1 MSSDLTSD
9 RQPAAALPRLLLVV
23 GLGVAEAVTTSL
35 LFGIEAAF
43 TDLKEVQYYV
53 RHVALVAIAS
63 TIAFA
68 VISWPKRQTLI
79 EHWSTQIERGS
90 WRQPL
95 AVNLVLFAILVVA
108 TIGFSRHV
116 ATVDRAPWE
125 LYSAYVLLLA
135 ATGVSLALLAAPLG
149 FWRTII
155 DQHRLTMAQS
165 VGAGIAAIL
174 LGRIFKAAWNE
185 LSGLTL
191 RLSHALL
198 TLYEADARIDYD
210 TRTLGVGAFSVYI
223 DEACSGYE
231 GIGLVLVFLGLYL
244 WVFRGSLR
252 FPNALLLLPIGGGT
266 IWLLNSVRI
275 AALVS
280 IGGHV
285 SPEMAIDGFH
295 SQAGWI
301 AFLIVTIGIMIC
313 APRLAFFATDRRA
326 APERSPSDRLVV
338 AFLAP
343 FMGLMI
349 ASIAMAAVVPFD
361 TWLYGLKVAAVG
373 LCLWIFFDVYRGLMA
388 PVGVFAVLA
397 GVIVGIIWVV
407 TAPGGDDGE
416 TIGAWIAAQP
426 VWLAVL
432 WLVIRSIGAIVM
444 VPIAEELAFRGLLH
458 RWIISRDFERVG
470 FAAFTWPAFMISSLL
485 FGLLHQRWIAGALA
499 GAAFALVMYRSG
511 RLSDPIAAHMA
522 ANAVVIAWAIAA
534 QNWSLL

>member
-244 WVFRGSLR
+244 WVFRGSSADRRRHDLAPQLCPHCR
-252 FPNALLLLPIGGGT
+252 AGQHRWARITGDGHRRLSFAGG
-266 IWLLNSVRI
+266 VDRI
-275 AALVS
+275 S
-280 IGGHV
+280 H
-285 SPEMAIDGFH
+285 
-295 SQAGWI
+295 
-301 AFLIVTIGIMIC
+301 
-313 APRLAFFATDRRA
+313 RNDRDHDLRA
-326 APERSPSDRLVV
+326 AP
-338 AFLAP
+338 
-343 FMGLMI
+343 
-349 ASIAMAAVVPFD
+349 
-361 TWLYGLKVAAVG
+361 
-373 LCLWIFFDVYRGLMA
+373 
-388 PVGVFAVLA
+388 
-397 GVIVGIIWVV
+397 GILRH
-407 TAPGGDDGE
+407 G
-416 TIGAWIAAQP
+416 
-426 VWLAVL
+426 
-432 WLVIRSIGAIVM
+432 
-444 VPIAEELAFRGLLH
+444 
-458 RWIISRDFERVG
+458 
-470 FAAFTWPAFMISSLL
+470 
-485 FGLLHQRWIAGALA
+485 
-499 GAAFALVMYRSG
+499 
-511 RLSDPIAAHMA
+511 
-522 ANAVVIAWAIAA
+522 
-534 QNWSLL
+534 